1 MKNYLLLLFSVLFW
15 SNLIAQSPPS
25 QACPS
30 YLQLKGNGYVNISSV
45 ADDIN
50 SSTGF
55 TFQGWV
61 KGIDLVTGMVL
72 KIVDA
77 NRNNIFEVMIT
88 SGTARIS
95 SGSPL
100 NYLITTEAIFNDR
113 TWYNIA
119 VVYKSTNEIELYVD
133 GVLIDQATQEL
144 ILSDTDQWILGA
156 SMANSG
162 NTSSKFKGLMEDITI
177 ADYARSVAEITDYMQ
192 GTAINTGTNLVANYN
207 FSGTSNDSILDVSLL
222 GNNGSFEEDLNI
234 ESRVYSDL
242 YEEYIDITLG
252 DSVLIGDDYQYFTG
266 TYEYTYQTNQ
276 SCDST
281 VTTYLTSTGTPPFD
295 DCDKVIEFNGN
306 NRRFT
311 IVDVEEQF
319 AALDSFTIEFWFK
332 TPRNASQTFLVF
344 DENLLDRNNLW
355 LSMFQG
361 NIRLTDANG
370 GYIITSLSY
379 DDNIWHHLALTWV
392 NGPNEKTVLFID
404 GNSVGSSTSFSPFFN
419 TDDRITFGAQD
430 DNGYEDFFKGQLSQ
444 IAMWDYPFDSA
455 RVMESVKQKLD
466 GNEDGLFVYYDI
478 KESLKEKVIHNLA
491 GDDYDAQLTNGN
503 QFNSSIGINGET
515 VVKTSIDGANLV
527 ADKTE
532 GTFQWIDCTT
542 NTPID
547 GATGKE
553 FEPTVNGSYSVVHT
567 LNECSDT
574 SACRDFMTV
583 SVNESINDI
592 GLQLYPNPVGNTIH
606 FNGLVFGDLTYQATI
621 LDTKGQTI
629 LAQSI
634 ENASL
639 NIEALSPG
647 TYLIKV
653 LSSDQKTY
661 SGRFVKIQ

>member
-1 MKNYLLLLFSVLFW
+1 MKNNLLLLILTSFYL
-15 SNLIAQSPPS
+15 NITAQAPPS

-133 GVLIDQATQEL
+133 GVLIGQATQEL

-156 SMANSG
+156 SMASSG

-207 FSGTSNDSILDVSLL
+207 FSGTSNDSILDVSLQ

-234 ESRVYSDL
+234 ESRIYSDL

-252 DSVLIGDDYQYFTG
+252 DSVLIGDDYQYFSG

-332 TPRNASQTFLVF
+332 TPRNANQTFLVF

-370 GYIITSLSY
+370 GFIITSLSY

-455 RVMESVKQKLD
+455 RVMERVQQKLD

-503 QFNSSIGINGET
+503 QFNSSI
-515 VVKTSIDGANLV
+515 SIDGETIVKITNDGGELV
-527 ADKTE
+527 ADKSQGE
-532 GTFQWIDCTT
+532 FQWINCAT
-542 NTPID
+542 NTEVE
-547 GATGKE
+547 GAKSSE
-553 FEPTVNGSYSVVHT
+553 FSPTENGSYSVVHT
-567 LNECSDT
+567 LSGCVDT
-574 SACRDFMTV
+574 SACVDINTV
-583 SVNESINDI
+583 SLNEVNKTFQLE
-592 GLQLYPNPVGNTIH
+592 LYPNPARNFIH
-606 FNGLVFGDLTYQATI
+606 FTGLEEINSNYMATVYDAYGKEVLT
-621 LDTKGQTI
+621 K
-629 LAQSI
+629 SV
-634 ENASL
+634 ASL
-639 NIEALSPG
+639 RLRIDSFQEGAYFIRLFSD
-647 TYLIKV
+647 
-653 LSSDQKTY
+653 DQKVY
-661 SGRFVKIQ
+661 LGYFVKTK